1 MRKLSDRL
9 YTVSTLVPKGAR
21 VADIGTD
28 HGHLPIY
35 LIKNEISPYCIAS
48 DIREKPLNNARANIE
63 KTCTPNIDTRL
74 GAGLDTVTPDEV
86 DCVVVAGMGGEV
98 IAEILDNAKWTRNDK
113 YTLIFQPMTSADALR
128 RYLCENGFLIESE
141 TAVEEN
147 RKIYTVIKAKFSS
160 QALPLD
166 EVFLR
171 VGKLDP
177 ACPTARKYIE
187 KQARIVKELLA
198 DRKAAGLS
206 TDSYEAVYDEINA
219 ILGAK
224 I

>member
-35 LIKNEISPYCIAS
+35 LIKNEISLYCIAS

-63 KTCTPNIDTRL
+63 KTGAKNIDIRL

-98 IAEILDNAKWTRNDK
+98 IVEILDNAKWTRNEK

-128 RYLCENGFLIESE
+128 KYLCEKGFYIESE

-147 RKIYTVIKAKFSS
+147 RKIYTVIKARFSS
-160 QALPLD
+160 EVFSAD
-166 EVFLR
+166 EVFL
-171 VGKLDP
+171 
-177 ACPTARKYIE
+177 
-187 KQARIVKELLA
+187 
-198 DRKAAGLS
+198 
-206 TDSYEAVYDEINA
+206 
-219 ILGAK
+219 
-224 I
+224 